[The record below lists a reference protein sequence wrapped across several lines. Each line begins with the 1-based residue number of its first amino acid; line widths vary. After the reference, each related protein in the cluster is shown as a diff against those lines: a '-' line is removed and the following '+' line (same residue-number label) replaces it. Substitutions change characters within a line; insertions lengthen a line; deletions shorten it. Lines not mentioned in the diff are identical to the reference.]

1 MPQAILSTV
10 EYDPDAPITLDLLP
24 GTDRGETA
32 RRMNRVATLDGGAV
46 FNDAGHT
53 ESDRTIELRWQPVS
67 AASEARIDRMV
78 RLFPRITC
86 ATQDGLFLAAP
97 ERYTPGSAESRLRL
111 LVERR
116 LDTAL

>member
-10 EYDPDAPITLDLLP
+10 DYDPDVPITLDLLP
-24 GTDRGETA
+24 STDRGETT
-32 RRMNRVATLDGGAV
+32 RRLNRVATLDGGAV

-53 ESDRTIELRWQPVS
+53 EADRTIELRWLPVS
-67 AASEARIDRMV
+67 TEHEARIQRLV
-78 RLFPRITC
+78 RLYGRVTC

-97 ERYTPGSAESRLRL
+97 ERYSPGSEESRLRL

-116 LDTAL
+116 LDASA